1 MKAWD
6 QFLTHLSN
14 TLDASAVDRWLRPMR
29 VLRFDAANL
38 YLESTDPFQIQWFN
52 DHVKPRLRSE
62 FISDN
67 GRPIKVHLN
76 PKEKDSTSPKPV
88 PRKEYVSDPLQPH
101 MTFATYIH
109 DKPSLP
115 VEILKKDLSYNPIYF
130 YGPSGCG
137 KTHLLQAYA
146 KEHPHCLYVHAETF
160 TEHVVHAM
168 RTHDIETFR
177 SAYRSVSALLID
189 DIHVIKKRAATQE
202 ELFHTFNHLH
212 ANGCQLIFASFIPPN
227 QLLDIEPRLI
237 SRFEWGITLPLDPPP
252 LYQLVQRHSDLD
264 MDQSAIDY
272 LLKTFTNSED
282 LLQAL
287 DTLNLRV
294 HLDGIALPLT
304 ETHLTIMLKELVQNQ
319 KKHLLTPQII
329 VEAVAKHF
337 DIAAQDLLG
346 KSQAREHSI
355 PRKIAMYF
363 LRTKLNLPYTK
374 IGAHFNRDHS
384 TVITS
389 CRAIAKQPHQHDL
402 KRIDLLVTHNQ

>member
-6 QFLTHLSN
+6 QFLTHLSK
-14 TLDASAVDRWLRPMR
+14 TLDASAVDRWLKSMR
-29 VLRFDAANL
+29 ILRFDAANL

-52 DHVKPRLRSE
+52 DHVKPRLKTE
-62 FISDN
+62 FVSGS

-76 PKEKDSTSPKPV
+76 PKQKEMPADVPL
-88 PRKEYVSDPLQPH
+88 PRKEYISDSLQPH
-101 MTFATYIH
+101 MTYADYIH
-109 DKPSLP
+109 DNLSLP
-115 VEILKKDLSYNPIYF
+115 IEILKSNSYNPIYL
-130 YGPSGCG
+130 YGPSGSG

-146 KEHPHCLYVHAETF
+146 KEHLNCLYVHAETF

-168 RTHDIETFR
+168 RTHDIEAFR
-177 SAYRSVSALLID
+177 STYRSATALLID
-189 DIHVIKKRAATQE
+189 DIHLIKKRTATQE

-212 ANGCQLIFASFIPPN
+212 ATGAQLIFASFLPPG

-237 SRFEWGITLPLDPPP
+237 SRFEWGISLPLDPPP
-252 LYQLVQRHSDLD
+252 LHELLKRHTDLA
-264 MDQSAIDY
+264 MDQSATDY
-272 LLKTFTNSED
+272 LLKTFTTSED

-287 DTLNLRV
+287 DTLNLRA
-294 HLDGIALPLT
+294 HLDGTPSPLT
-304 ETHLTIMLKELVQNQ
+304 EIHLLTMLHELIQNQ
-319 KKHLLTPQII
+319 KKHLLTPQSI
-329 VEAVAKHF
+329 VEAVAQHF
-337 DIAAQDLLG
+337 DIAPQDILG

-389 CRAIAKQPHQHDL
+389 CRTIANAPNQHAL
-402 KRIDLLVTHNQ
+402 REIEALVTHN